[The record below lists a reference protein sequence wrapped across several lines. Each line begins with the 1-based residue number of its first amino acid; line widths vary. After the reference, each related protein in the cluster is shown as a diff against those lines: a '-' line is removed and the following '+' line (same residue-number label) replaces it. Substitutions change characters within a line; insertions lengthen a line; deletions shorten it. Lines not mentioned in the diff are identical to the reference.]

1 MKKARQICALI
12 GVILLVALYASTLV
26 FALIDSPNSFA
37 MLKISIYATVIIP
50 VLIWAMGMIARLLKK
65 NYSSFEED
73 PSFEEKKENE

>member
-26 FALIDSPNSFA
+26 FALIDSADAFA

-65 NYSSFEED
+65 KYSLDETESIE
-73 PSFEEKKENE
+73 SKKDQK